1 MADGDETRNSP
12 AGRWSQDAGAGLF
25 LIAIG
30 LIGFWQSLP
39 LAAGSLSQLG
49 PGMLP
54 RAISVLVAVC
64 GVALFLE
71 GWFAGGERLER
82 WAVRGPVFI
91 LGAVVVF
98 ALTVRP
104 LGLAVAGPLAVALS
118 GFASR
123 ETHWLETIAFGVA
136 MTVFCL
142 GLFKFALGLPIPVAP
157 WLLGW

>member
-1 MADGDETRNSP
+1 MADGDGAQTPRT
-12 AGRWSQDAGAGLF
+12 GGWSQDAGAGLF

-30 LIGFWQSLP
+30 LIGFWQSLS
-39 LAAGSLSQLG
+39 LSAGSLSQLG

-54 RAISVLVAVC
+54 RAISVLVALC
-64 GVALFLE
+64 GVALFAE
-71 GWFAGGERLER
+71 GWVSGGERLAR
-82 WAVRGPVFI
+82 WAVRGPLFI

-98 ALTVRP
+98 GLTVRP